1 MDRACDVG
9 VGLEQSCNGKT
20 KKYRAMGDGC
30 PLRAPTAINKKG
42 QEEEVAGPTV
52 AMYLTRQ
59 TGGGGEGARWMR
71 PESRKCRVGGTLS
84 RMHTASKGRSHL

>member
-30 PLRAPTAINKKG
+30 PLRAPTAINKG
-42 QEEEVAGPTV
+42 QEEEACWSNRCHVPDKTD
-52 AMYLTRQ
+52 RR
-59 TGGGGEGARWMR
+59 RWR
-71 PESRKCRVGGTLS
+71 ESEVDD
-84 RMHTASKGRSHL
+84 A